1 MASTEDNGEEVSL
14 SIRFVLPRGKTETT
28 CSEDLGYA
36 FDQAQDNGLN
46 PSWIDEEDSLNVN
59 PGKTV
64 GIFACFPTNTNFTP
78 FSCLTW
84 AQLSTF
90 INEI

>member
-1 MASTEDNGEEVSL
+1 MASTEDNGEEISL

-46 PSWIDEEDSLNVN
+46 PVWIDEEDSLNLN

-64 GIFACFPTNTNFTP
+64 NILFASYYHPTLVSPTPNFGNHVYI
-78 FSCLTW
+78 LV
-84 AQLSTF
+84 LL
-90 INEI
+90 

>member
-64 GIFACFPTNTNFTP
+64 SAWLAFL
-78 FSCLTW
+78 LT
-84 AQLSTF
+84 
-90 INEI
+90 

>member
-64 GIFACFPTNTNFTP
+64 GILLAFLPTHFTP
-78 FSCLTW
+78 FSYLTW

>member
-1 MASTEDNGEEVSL
+1 MASTEDNGEEISL

-64 GIFACFPTNTNFTP
+64 GTLLAFLLIHARGRYPILMFDLGLIVNVY
-78 FSCLTW
+78 
-84 AQLSTF
+84 
-90 INEI
+90 